1 MMSPVVAPTGD
12 VTHLLREWS
21 NGNRA
26 ALEELTPLVY
36 RELRRLAD
44 TYMRHERPGHTL
56 QPTAL
61 IHEAYLKL
69 IDEKQPAWESRSH
82 FYRFAA
88 HLMRQILVDHARSRR
103 AQKRTGG
110 DRVPLADAEGIGS
123 ARPADLIVLD
133 EALNRLEQFD
143 KRKAHI
149 VELKFFGGM
158 TENEAAE
165 ALGIS
170 ERTLRRE
177 LRLARAWLA
186 QAIGPLAHGRAAS
199 SIPPE

>member
-1 MMSPVVAPTGD
+1 MLPASD

-21 NGNRA
+21 KGNQIV
-26 ALEELTPLVY
+26 LEELTPLVY

-44 TYMRHERPGHTL
+44 TYMRRERPGHTL

-69 IDEKQPAWESRSH
+69 VDQKQPAWENRSH

-88 HLMRQILVDHARSRR
+88 HLMRQILVDHARARR
-103 AQKRTGG
+103 AQKRAGG
-110 DRVPLADAEGIGS
+110 EKVPLEAAEAIGS
-123 ARPADLIVLD
+123 ARPADLIALD
-133 EALNRLEQFD
+133 EALNRLEEFD
-143 KRKAHI
+143 KRKAQI

-165 ALGIS
+165 ALGVS
-170 ERTLRRE
+170 ERTVRRQ
-177 LRLARAWLA
+177 LRLAKAWLA
-186 QAIGPLAHGRAAS
+186 QAMGQRAHSRMGS
-199 SIPPE
+199 SISLE